1 MSLRI
6 RKLSFLIFILLLFT
20 GVLGC
25 LDQSSQAEEFLKK
38 AQKHYRNGVEKAK
51 DWTTL
56 VSKPQNAKE
65 FREAISEGKKKLK
78 KAAEEIKLS
87 QKNLREIKKL
97 NVPDWR
103 KRHADLLL
111 KVCEKEVEALQVA
124 VEASKELERIMG
136 YVDELEDF
144 SSSFS
149 EAASHFNTW
158 SDLWRKK
165 EWDEAKKEAEKAK
178 EKLES
183 AKSSLNKLKELDI
196 SGIDGYVKAL
206 DLCINLAKAS
216 SRYADAAKRKDYSAA
231 NDAASDIKKY
241 SQDLEEMKLSK
252 LDFNSFIDD
261 SLKPY
266 LYRIDKLAEEAE
278 QLANS
283 ANKLYN
289 KNVK

>member
-1 MSLRI
+1 
-6 RKLSFLIFILLLFT
+6 LFT

-25 LDQSSQAEEFLKK
+25 LDQSGKAEEFLKK
-38 AQKHYRNGVEKAK
+38 AQKHYRNGVENAK
-51 DWTTL
+51 EWTTL

-78 KAAEEIKLS
+78 KAAEEIELS
-87 QKNLREIKKL
+87 QENLREIKKL

-111 KVCEKEVEALQVA
+111 KVCEKEIEALQVA
-124 VEASKELERIMG
+124 EEASKELERIMG
-136 YVDELEDF
+136 YVDELEAF

-149 EAASHFNTW
+149 EAASHFNTLSDYINKEKW
-158 SDLWRKK
+158 S
-165 EWDEAKKEAEKAK
+165 EAKKEAEEAK
-178 EKLES
+178 KKLES

-196 SGIDGYVKAL
+196 SGIDGYLKAV
-206 DLCINLAKAS
+206 DLSIKLAKAS
-216 SRYADAAKRKDYSAA
+216 SRYADAAKRKDYSTA

-241 SQDLEEMKLSK
+241 SQDLEKMKLSK

-261 SLKPY
+261 SLEPY
-266 LYRIDKLAEEAE
+266 LNRIDRLAEEAE

-283 ANKLYN
+283 ADKLYN
-289 KNVK
+289 ENVK